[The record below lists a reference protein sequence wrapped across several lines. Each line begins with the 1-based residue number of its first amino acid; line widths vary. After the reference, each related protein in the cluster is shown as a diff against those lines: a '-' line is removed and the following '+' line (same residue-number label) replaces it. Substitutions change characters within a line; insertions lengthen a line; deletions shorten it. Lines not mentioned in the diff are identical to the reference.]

1 MMQPLATGL
10 GSKFMAWDAT
20 TGSTRLIRAIGVL
33 LVGIL
38 GFAAS
43 LRRLGG
49 PAQAVE
55 QSGWLYQQFGSQ
67 GVVYG
72 MLLLTGLMALVGAV
86 LTWNVRREWRE

>member
-1 MMQPLATGL
+1 MVR
-10 GSKFMAWDAT
+10 SV
-20 TGSTRLIRAIGVL
+20 GVL
-33 LVGIL
+33 LVGTV

-67 GVVYG
+67 RVMYG
-72 MLLLTGLMALVGAV
+72 MLALTGLMVLVGAV
-86 LTWNVRREWRE
+86 LTWNVWRK

>member
-1 MMQPLATGL
+1 
-10 GSKFMAWDAT
+10 MAWDPAT
-20 TGSTRLIRAIGVL
+20 LAVRLVRSVGVL
-33 LVGIL
+33 LVGTL

-72 MLLLTGLMALVGAV
+72 MIALTGLMALVGAV
-86 LTWNVRREWRE
+86 LTWNVWREWRG

>member
-1 MMQPLATGL
+1 
-10 GSKFMAWDAT
+10 MAWDPAT
-20 TGSTRLIRAIGVL
+20 VAIRMVRSVGVL
-33 LVGIL
+33 LVGTV

-67 GVVYG
+67 RVMYG
-72 MLLLTGLMALVGAV
+72 MLALTGLMVLVGAV
-86 LTWNVRREWRE
+86 LTWNVWRK

>member
-1 MMQPLATGL
+1 
-10 GSKFMAWDAT
+10 MAWDPAT
-20 TGSTRLIRAIGVL
+20 LAVRLVRSVGVL
-33 LVGIL
+33 LVGTL

-43 LRRLGG
+43 LHRLGG

-72 MLLLTGLMALVGAV
+72 MIALTGLMALVGAV
-86 LTWNVRREWRE
+86 LTWNVWREWRGGSVVTQVPVR